1 MGQDRVK
8 NKIVFIFV
16 LLLSTW
22 RRFSIGRRWYNAQ
35 KNIVCEV
42 TDLVCNPV
50 NYAFD
55 VAVDYRPSTFD
66 LRPLTIDL

>member
-50 NYAFD
+50 NQNQHPVHYVFD

-66 LRPLTIDL
+66 H